1 MMFKFMESK
10 EWKIKDFSFD
20 ELFRKYFPDTPEIY
34 SVLIEQLDNL
44 YKNGFKIDNNTGTEF
59 AKWDELAFITNFR
72 YSDINFLIGIYPNGT
87 AGIISKV
94 AIYTKKELLYPTTK
108 QIEKLC
114 NNTTIMNNTEL
125 YYNCTPENRS
135 YWKNLEFKY
144 ELLVPNNTN
153 FKFVFDLLK
162 DITYGCENYDSTTD
176 NFSKD
181 EALNTLEYNIDL
193 INKKLSSMKDC
204 QIGDFLIGI
213 NDFKPEEV
221 AYDPTVKDKISFYI
235 NEKEK

>member
-1 MMFKFMESK
+1 MIKFMESK
-10 EWKIKDFSFD
+10 DMNLKDFNFKNLLD
-20 ELFRKYFPDTPEIY
+20 KYFKDGSNFDI
-34 SVLIEQLDNL
+34 LIDPLNDL
-44 YKNGFKIDNNTGTEF
+44 YKDMFWIDNNTNDKGP
-59 AKWDELAFITNFR
+59 KSDELAFITNFR
-72 YSDINFLIGIYPNGT
+72 YGNINFLIGIYPIGT

-125 YYNCTPENRS
+125 YYNCAPENRS

-176 NFSKD
+176 NFSKV

-204 QIGDFLIGI
+204 HIGDFLIGI
-213 NDFKPEEV
+213 NDFKPEKV
-221 AYDPTVKDKISFYI
+221 SYDFTSKDRISFYI